1 MKSLIISLILFS
13 FVLGA
18 VIINAFYAKG
28 VCGNIGELAEKL
40 KSADECDALIENMK
54 EIWSDAR
61 PILELSIRLNEI
73 ERMNDLIESLEAS
86 YLSENPA
93 EFQKHCRLISEL
105 TKELISNEKISL
117 KSIC

>member
-1 MKSLIISLILFS
+1 MKGDGMKKMTIVLA
-13 FVLGA
+13 LGA
-18 VIINAFYAKG
+18 CTHFAR
-28 VCGNIGELAEKL
+28 
-40 KSADECDALIENMK
+40 DAQFT
-54 EIWSDAR
+54 DAPYMNPR
-61 PILELSIRLNEI
+61 LSTE

-86 YLSENPA
+86 YLSENLA

>member
-1 MKSLIISLILFS
+1 MKALVISLLLFS
-13 FVLGA
+13 LVLGA
-18 VIINAFYAKG
+18 VIVNSFYVKG
-28 VCGNIGELAEKL
+28 VCDHIIDIVEKV
-40 KSADECDALIENMK
+40 KSADECDALIKDMK

-86 YLSENPA
+86 HISKNTA
-93 EFQKHCRLISEL
+93 EFQKYCRLISGLAE
-105 TKELISNEKISL
+105 ELINSERISL